1 MYLITISFAWV
12 LGIFAASIFSIP
24 VPFIFTG
31 FVPVSLMF
39 IFKHHLKLLAL
50 TSLFLFTFFGAA
62 LYYPIAQSANQDAD
76 IISGTGFTEVKGI
89 INSQPEFRDKYTYL
103 KLSVSEVK
111 TESGWQTREGK
122 ILILAQRFPEYKY
135 GDILL
140 VSGVL
145 EKPPVFEDF
154 DYQTYLARNDI
165 YFIMY
170 SPHID
175 LIDRITGFNI
185 LSWIYT
191 LRNHLSLSLAAA
203 LPEPQA
209 ALAQGIVLGI
219 RSSMPDSLKNDFSI
233 TGTAHLLA
241 ISGVNLSIITGLLI
255 TIGVWLFGRRHY
267 LYIWLALFLI
277 WFYFLIT
284 GVQAPVFR
292 AAIMASIFLIAEL
305 LGRQKNTFAALS
317 LSAAIMVG
325 INPDTLF
332 DVSFQLTYAA
342 MLGLIFIASPLNNF
356 IHQAIFKK
364 LGEEGLKI
372 KTLILVSDSLFVSLG
387 AILAVWPIIT
397 FYFGTFS
404 ILGPLATLLIAP
416 SLPLIIILGSATA
429 LAGLFS
435 PPLAQGIGWITWL
448 PLSYMLGMVN
458 VFANLPFAAI
468 HTGKINS
475 FWIFIYYAILILVFL
490 FKLKIKKT
498 INLIKT
504 IIDKINNVYKT
515 VSNLFIK
522 LPVRLAIIPL
532 LVAAFLT
539 SYTAATMPDE
549 YLHVSILDVGE
560 GDAVLIQNGTQNI
573 LIDGGPSPQ
582 AVCSGLGAKLR
593 FWDRKI
599 DLIIL
604 THPHL
609 DHLSGLIEVLKRYQ
623 VKQVLFLNSVSNS
636 PAYQEWLNLIEAKQ
650 ISAYPGRSGQK
661 INLNYHSELEILNP
675 PDLSSSES
683 DNDLENKGI
692 VVRLSRDHISFLFT
706 ADIAQTA
713 ESRMLQEKANLKS
726 TIIKVAH
733 HGSNSSS
740 SAGFMAV
747 SQPQFAV
754 ISAGADNQFGHPGEQ
769 TMDRLKESL
778 GSENHIYRTDKSGT
792 IEFTTD
798 GEKLWVKTDR

>member
-1 MYLITISFAWV
+1 MYLIAISLAWV
-12 LGIFAASIFSIP
+12 LGIFAASIFRIP

-39 IFKHHLKLLAL
+39 IFKHRLKTLVLI
-50 TSLFLFTFFGAA
+50 SIFLFTFFGAA
-62 LYYPIAQSANQDAD
+62 LYYPITQPINQNTDL
-76 IISGTGFTEVKGI
+76 ISGPGSTRIKGI
-89 INSQPEFRDKYTYL
+89 IDSQPEIKDKYTYL
-103 KLSVSEVK
+103 KLSVNEVK
-111 TESGWQTREGK
+111 TEEGWQTRSGK
-122 ILILAQRFPEYKY
+122 ILILAQRFPEYRY

-165 YFIMY
+165 YFTMY
-170 SPHID
+170 FPDID
-175 LIDRITGFNI
+175 IIDRITGFNI
-185 LSWIYT
+185 FSWIYT
-191 LRNHLSLSLAAA
+191 LRNNLSQSLAAA

-219 RSSMPDSLKNDFSI
+219 RSSIPDSLKTDFSI

-267 LYIWLALFLI
+267 LYIWLALFFI

-305 LGRQKNTFAALS
+305 LGRQKNAFAALS
-317 LSAAIMVG
+317 FSAAIMVG
-325 INPDTLF
+325 ISPDILF
-332 DVSFQLTYAA
+332 DISFQLTYAA
-342 MLGLIFIASPLNNF
+342 MLGLIFIASPLNNS
-356 IHQAIFKK
+356 IHQTIFKN
-364 LGEEGLKI
+364 LGEEGLKV
-372 KTLILVSDSLFVSLG
+372 KTLILVSDSLSISLG

-397 FYFGTFS
+397 FHFGTFS
-404 ILGPLATLLIAP
+404 IIGPLATLLIAP
-416 SLPLIIILGSATA
+416 SLPLIIILGSITA
-429 LAGLFS
+429 AAGLLS

-458 VFANLPFAAI
+458 VFANLPYAAI
-468 HTGKINS
+468 HTGRINS
-475 FWIFIYYAILILVFL
+475 IWIFTYYAILILVFL
-490 FKLKIKKT
+490 FKTKIKNT
-498 INLIKT
+498 INLIQT
-504 IIDKINNVYKT
+504 IINKINTVYKT
-515 VSNLFIK
+515 VSNQYKK
-522 LPVRLAIIPL
+522 LPVRLIIIPL

-560 GDAVLIQNGTQNI
+560 GDAILIQNGTQNI

-582 AVCSGLGAKLR
+582 ALCSGLSAKLR

-599 DLIIL
+599 DLVIL

-623 VKQVLFLNSVSNS
+623 VKQAIFPNSVSNS
-636 PAYQEWLNLIEAKQ
+636 PAYQEWLNLIKAKQ
-650 ISAYPGRSGQK
+650 IPFTPGRSGQK
-661 INLNYHSELEILNP
+661 INLTNHSGLEILNP
-675 PDLSSSES
+675 PDLTASEL
-683 DNDLENKGI
+683 DNDLENNGI

-706 ADIAQTA
+706 ADIAQPA
-713 ESRMLQEKANLKS
+713 ESKMLEEKANLKS
-726 TIIKVAH
+726 TILKVAH

-740 SAGFMAV
+740 SAGFLAV
-747 SQPQFAV
+747 NQPRFAV

-769 TMDRLKESL
+769 TLARLEKRV
-778 GSENHIYRTDKSGT
+778 GSETNIYRTDKSGA